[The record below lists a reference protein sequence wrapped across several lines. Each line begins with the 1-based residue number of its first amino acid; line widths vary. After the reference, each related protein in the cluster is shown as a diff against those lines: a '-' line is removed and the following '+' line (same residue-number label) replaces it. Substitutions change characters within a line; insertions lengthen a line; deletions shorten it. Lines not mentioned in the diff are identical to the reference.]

1 MKNEYIEINKG
12 FWLRRD
18 EIKGFKI
25 SFEDQIDKFV
35 LYMLIPS
42 GSDHDYC
49 SREVFKWDAY
59 DMYDSHELAEI
70 SMKYLL
76 KNKRIDNNTAVL
88 LQMLENNDTLSD
100 EEADLLED
108 FMFGFDENGN
118 YVFCEPTPE
127 SRDVIMY
134 AVNDTCTAGKC
145 LNLLCNTY
153 YDFWNELES
162 VYKKLTA
169 VEE

>member
-59 DMYDSHELAEI
+59 DMYDMLGTTVPAIMAHVVHPTDVEYE
-70 SMKYLL
+70 LL
-76 KNKRIDNNTAVL
+76 KKRNVTVAHCPASNMNAAGGVCRVL
-88 LQMLENNDTLSD
+88 DMVRDGIKVGLGTDVAGSCNLSVMRAMTD
-100 EEADLLED
+100 AIQASKLRWVYTER
-108 FMFGFDENGN
+108 NG
-118 YVFCEPTPE
+118 EP
-127 SRDVIMY
+127 
-134 AVNDTCTAGKC
+134 
-145 LNLLCNTY
+145 LC
-153 YDFWNELES
+153 
-162 VYKKLTA
+162 
-169 VEE
+169 